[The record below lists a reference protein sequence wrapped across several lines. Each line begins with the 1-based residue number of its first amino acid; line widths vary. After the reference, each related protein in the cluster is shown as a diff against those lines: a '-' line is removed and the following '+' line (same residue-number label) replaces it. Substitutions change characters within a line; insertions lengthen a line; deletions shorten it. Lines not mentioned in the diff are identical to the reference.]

1 MFNIAKP
8 FAAVVLSA
16 SILCATPGFSAGIGG
31 NSSFSTYDMVTENLA
46 VPVNHKKHKRRSPK
60 TGEVIA
66 GAILLGILGVA
77 AANSNNHNHGRY
89 TTAQERRMKAAN
101 KACRQS
107 ARKWFRKRFP
117 AKPQVNTLHL
127 TFNGNNRYSVD
138 GIVSNRNDRNKHRF
152 HCNTRNGNVRKFSV
166 N

>member
-46 VPVNHKKHKRRSPK
+46 VPVKHKKHKRRNPK
-60 TGEVIA
+60 AGEVIA

-77 AANSNNHNHGRY
+77 AAANSNNGQY

-101 KACRQS
+101 KACHAS

-117 AKPQVNTLHL
+117 AKPRVNTLHL

-138 GIVSNRNDRNKHRF
+138 GIVSNRNDRNGHRF

-166 N
+166 K